1 MHQFKVLS
9 TPACMP
15 TNSILL
21 IHVCLCK
28 AVRIIFS
35 KTKHFTVYLLVDF
48 TIYSASVKKKS
59 VISYIVS
66 MLPLKRKEKHKKL
79 L

>member
-1 MHQFKVLS
+1 MHQFKALS

-48 TIYSASVKKKS
+48 TIHSASVKKN